1 MLTMCS
7 CIPIAVNAEVNPVG
21 WALGNDPAGVVVDPG
36 GVVAGPAGVV
46 VDPVGVV
53 VDPAEV
59 VADPADVI
67 RMTPDSV
74 PCLYSQLE
82 YIVL

>member
-21 WALGNDPAGVVVDPG
+21 WALGNDPGGVVAGPG
-36 GVVAGPAGVV
+36 GVVAGPGGVV
-46 VDPVGVV
+46 VGPVCFKV
-53 VDPAEV
+53 
-59 VADPADVI
+59 
-67 RMTPDSV
+67 RMMPDSV

-82 YIVL
+82 Y